1 MKWYA
6 LARPVAAAAALCA
19 ALAASPAEAAKAREL
34 VFTSGWP
41 AVSDQEITIKEIP
54 FAPGAPAVVLLDA
67 RQEEW
72 CQRGP
77 TWVHRQLFFR
87 RLKVLTEEGARRF
100 AEYTL
105 RVPAAVRADAL
116 DARTLLPGGTP
127 IDAKDFI
134 RRAPAPGGAQ
144 TISVAFPR
152 VQPGAILE
160 ISFAVLADIESGFGV
175 EPFAIQGPL
184 PKLEARFVYLPMAGL
199 KWSTAFSGVP
209 RELSQPTDVALG
221 GVRHAFVWSFTNVP
235 ALPDEPFSPP
245 AADAGMMMY
254 VVPLSFHGDMTAS
267 QPLVGAVPRSGGA
280 VHNSEAYDI
289 AKDWTSWSALER
301 DRWNTWSDRKNAQ
314 IRALGAAAAAGPATA
329 QDKAEAVRRA
339 LAARVRVEVA
349 SYARIN
355 DDADDALAA
364 GRVSTAEFA
373 GLARVALREA
383 GVSSTIA
390 ATRRRSD
397 GRMPLDFPVPPLFD
411 DAILLVD
418 VGGSPTFWAP
428 ASGLPVG
435 ALPTELRGVAAM
447 PLDGAAT
454 RPLTTPAPAAGDNR
468 AARTT
473 KGTLDASG
481 TIVAQTTITPSKGG
495 AGDWRIWLR
504 GATDD
509 AARRAVA
516 AEYLRPLLPAA
527 EVTAVSAVNLD
538 DESKELQIV
547 VEWKAERAAK
557 LEGATL
563 RLKPALFAP
572 LRSADWAAAGRA
584 TTVVLGDPR
593 DETDVVTLQL
603 PEGVA
608 SAKTVPA
615 LRMPTSSYGAFE
627 GSCDSWS
634 GKVVMRRH
642 VRVDAA
648 EFPASA
654 WSGVRTW
661 YGRIAQ
667 FDDADIVVELP
678 KK

>member
-1 MKWYA
+1 MKWHA
-6 LARPVAAAAALCA
+6 LARPAAAAAMFCA
-19 ALAASPAEAAKAREL
+19 ALVSAPAEAAKARES
-34 VFTSGWP
+34 VFTSGFS
-41 AVSDQEITIKEIP
+41 AVSDQEISLKEVP

-72 CQRGP
+72 SQRGA
-77 TWVHRQLFFR
+77 TWVHRQLFVR
-87 RLKVLTEEGARRF
+87 RLKILTEEGARRF

-105 RVPAAVRADAL
+105 RVPAAVRADEL
-116 DARTLLPGGTP
+116 NARTILPGGTP
-127 IDAKDFI
+127 IDAKEFI
-134 RRAPAPGGAQ
+134 RRGPSPGGEQ

-152 VQPGAILE
+152 VQPGAILDV
-160 ISFAVLADIESGFGV
+160 SFAVLADIDSGFGV
-175 EPFAIQGPL
+175 DPFAIQEAL
-184 PKLEARFVYLPMAGL
+184 PKLEARFVYLPLAGL

-209 RELSQPTDVALG
+209 RELSQPSDVALG
-221 GVRHAFVWSFTNVP
+221 GSRHAFVWSFTNIP
-235 ALPDEPFSPP
+235 ALPAEPFSPP
-245 AADAGMMMY
+245 PADAGMMMY
-254 VVPLSFHGDMTAS
+254 VVPISFHGDMTAS
-267 QPLVGAVPRSGGA
+267 QPLVGRVPGSSRV

-289 AKDWTSWSALER
+289 AKDWATWSALER

-314 IRALGAAAAAGPATA
+314 IRALGAAAAAGAATA
-329 QDKAEAVRRA
+329 QEKAETVRRA

-383 GVSSTIA
+383 GVASTLA
-390 ATRRRSD
+390 ATRRRAD
-397 GRMPLDFPVPPLFD
+397 GRLPLDFPVPPLFN
-411 DAILLVD
+411 DAILLVEA
-418 VGGSPTFWAP
+418 GGGPTFWAP
-428 ASGLPVG
+428 ASGLPLG
-435 ALPTELRGVAAM
+435 ALPTDLRGVAAI
-447 PLDGAAT
+447 PLDGVAM

-473 KGTLDASG
+473 KGTLDAFG

-495 AGDWRIWLR
+495 AGDWRIRLR
-504 GATDD
+504 GAADD
-509 AARRAVA
+509 AARRAVV
-516 AEYLRPLLPAA
+516 AEYLRPLLPSA

-538 DESKELQIV
+538 DETKELQIV
-547 VEWKAERAAK
+547 VDWKAERAAK
-557 LEGATL
+557 LDGATL
-563 RLKPALFAP
+563 RLRSALFAP
-572 LRSADWAAAGRA
+572 LSPADWAAAGR
-584 TTVVLGDPR
+584 TTVVALGDPR
-593 DETDVVTLQL
+593 DETDLVTLQL

-642 VRVDAA
+642 IRVDAA